1 MDLEWLRVRESSC
14 QVPQLPEASGL
25 GNLTSGESGSVKSDV
40 FGKLPDV
47 DLATHSE
54 RLNASFG

>member
-14 QVPQLPEASGL
+14 QVPHLSEASGL
-25 GNLTSGESGSVKSDV
+25 GNLCSAGSGSVKLDV
-40 FGKLPDV
+40 LWKLPDV
-47 DLATHSE
+47 ELETPSE